1 MHPDKIKLR
10 SFLTTLYFSGDVG
23 VISKSEQRR
32 LAYDARNAQLNKQ
45 QISQQ
50 ILNTLYT
57 TETYQQAEVVLW
69 YLHCRSEVET
79 ILAVKIA
86 LEKQDKKIVIPYC
99 TKDAQGN
106 NKLGLWHLENFDEL
120 VSGTW
125 GILEPPVDRWGEFPK
140 EIKPVD
146 LDLVITPG
154 VAFDKQGGRLGN
166 GAGYY
171 DRLLMQLRSNA
182 IIMAVCFESQL
193 QQKITMQEYDVTMD
207 SVVTEKMIYQG
218 KGR

>member
-1 MHPDKIKLR
+1 MHSDKIKLR

-125 GILEPPVDRWGEFPK
+125 GIFLISFGNSPQRSTGGSKIPHVPLTNSSKFSKCQSPSLLFPCASF
-140 EIKPVD
+140 V
-146 LDLVITPG
+146 
-154 VAFDKQGGRLGN
+154 Q
-166 GAGYY
+166 
-171 DRLLMQLRSNA
+171 
-182 IIMAVCFESQL
+182 
-193 QQKITMQEYDVTMD
+193 
-207 SVVTEKMIYQG
+207 
-218 KGR
+218 

>member
-1 MHPDKIKLR
+1 M
-10 SFLTTLYFSGDVG
+10 

-32 LAYDARNAQLNKQ
+32 LAYDARNAQANKQ
-45 QISQQ
+45 QINQQ

-79 ILAVKIA
+79 ITAVKIA

-120 VSGTW
+120 ISGTW
-125 GILEPPVDRWGEFPK
+125 GILEPPVDRRGEFSK
-140 EIKPVD
+140 EIKPAD
-146 LDLVITPG
+146 LDLVITPE

-182 IIMAVCFESQL
+182 IIMAVCFDSQL